1 MDLSTI
7 KNTANWGSSAA
18 NLNENF
24 TKVGTEVD
32 KLKYA
37 AYNSKLYATEAL
49 LKQSVPSPKV
59 GDWAIVGDTI
69 PGEIYQCKTDGVW
82 TATGQTGGG
91 YGMEV
96 VEKNVTE
103 QHITEVHN
111 EYTGDIVNNP
121 DDEDLYSEEV
131 SEGKSVL
138 KLADKV
144 YNASSFSGMGR
155 AYLRKNITGGKNV
168 LTQAMVG
175 SANTRYIIQY
185 DYDLNGETINL
196 PENSYLIFEGGS
208 LKNGV
213 LNGNQSRIF
222 SGLQPIFYNITFKG
236 HWHVKDCYP
245 EWFDYYTSN
254 ESYKSIQNAIDAAL
268 SIGSRVCISR
278 EYDIYSSINIDRIVD
293 GAFNDL
299 FVLHGGGRLNAKNST
314 SIFSSSIEYSG
325 LPNTQWCVFKDLIFD
340 GDDDCYVFDGNR
352 ILRSISISCTY
363 HIKLLYS
370 DSYIQSL
377 YFSSCMMRDF
387 IGSWLK
393 VTGGAYDIKI
403 NQCLF
408 DRANAGVAIDMHQG
422 SSHKLSNISI
432 TSCLFENLLTA
443 ISYDG
448 ASSFNVLD
456 SYFEYNTN
464 GSIVCSGSNENYSVK
479 ISGNFFF
486 GEGDDNTSGNG
497 YYHVIWGKCY
507 NGVAENNTCQ
517 QKLHY
522 LRYGQIEI
530 RINEPI
536 LSSRSQICNKVW
548 KLAKIWHGD
557 KLPKSDGSVVGYCI
571 DIRVGDIILNTDFT
585 ANKNLGWVCV
595 TSGDYNT
602 AGWESFGNVTH
613 EFYYLDGTENLND
626 VKERGIYTPPSGSI
640 SSFKISGQN
649 WPTDKAGIL
658 EVKSRTS
665 NMPEYAVQVYRSI
678 DEQGSACDVYERTYY
693 GYGGRWG
700 AWSKLN

>member
-1 MDLSTI
+1 MDLNTI
-7 KNTANWGSSAA
+7 KNTANWGTSAA

-24 TKVGTEVD
+24 SKVGLEVD

-49 LKQSVPSPKV
+49 LKQAVPSPKV
-59 GDWAIVGDTI
+59 GDWAIVGDSI
-69 PGEIYQCKTDGVW
+69 PGEIYQCRTDGVW

-96 VEKNVTE
+96 TN
-103 QHITEVHN
+103 ITEV
-111 EYTGDIVNNP
+111 GDVTNMP
-121 DDEDLYSEEV
+121 DDEDLISEEKP
-131 SEGKSVL
+131 EGLSVL
-138 KLADKV
+138 KFADKA
-144 YNASSFSGMGR
+144 YNASAFSGMGR
-155 AYLRKNITGGKNV
+155 AYLRKNMAASKNV

-196 PENSYLIFEGGS
+196 PQNSYLIFEGGS

-236 HWHVKDCYP
+236 HWHVKECYP

-486 GEGDDNTSGNG
+486 GEGNDNTSGNG

-536 LSSRSQICNKVW
+536 LSSRSQICNKVG